1 MAEKRPDNI
10 YGKRLREA
18 RKRYNAS
25 QTTLGVAA
33 GLDESGVGSLISRY
47 ENGIHQPEL
56 GRQRRFARALG
67 IPLKY
72 FYTEDDEEARLTAES
87 CHSEDVAKKFQQIK
101 GRTSR
106 KRKRKRT

>member
-1 MAEKRPDNI
+1 MTEKRPDNI

-18 RKRYNAS
+18 RKRYKAS
-25 QTTLGVAA
+25 QTTLGIAA
-33 GLDESGVGSLISRY
+33 RLDESGVGSLISRY

-72 FYTEDDEEARLTAES
+72 FYTEDDEEARQMAES
-87 CHSEDVAKKFQQIK
+87 CHSEEVAKKFEQIK
-101 GRTSR
+101 GRTS
-106 KRKRKRT
+106 KRKRKKK